1 MYKTDKSDRGIFM
14 VRKMHC
20 ARRTERA
27 RPGSKH
33 NKPNCAAWKYIN
45 ESQLEVFLYLSYISG
60 EGFLNKVVNEQN
72 VEIPLTFFAGKSFPR
87 INKSN

>member
-1 MYKTDKSDRGIFM
+1 MFYSTPCTDQEFNQNYHFQMTKIREDPVLPLAKKFP
-14 VRKMHC
+14 RK
-20 ARRTERA
+20 RRR
-27 RPGSKH
+27 
-33 NKPNCAAWKYIN
+33 
-45 ESQLEVFLYLSYISG
+45 VFLYLSYMSG